1 MTGLEIF
8 LIAVGIAAVSISFI
22 IGEKIDGNKTAISG
36 FDEEKI
42 KETLKAQVDEAV
54 VDVVDETVEK
64 TAKELDKI
72 SNEKIMAVSDY
83 SENVLGEINKNH
95 EEVMFLYSML
105 NDKEED
111 IKNTVRDV
119 ENVKKSV
126 NMLVKESETAG
137 RDTYADSADMNDA
150 AIEESEAV
158 LDGELAKAVA
168 HEERNKENIKAAGG
182 EDSAETTDADNNNS
196 KILELYKDGF
206 TNIEIA
212 KMLNLGMGEVRLVI
226 DLYKNKVR

>member
-1 MTGLEIF
+1 
-8 LIAVGIAAVSISFI
+8 
-22 IGEKIDGNKTAISG
+22 
-36 FDEEKI
+36 
-42 KETLKAQVDEAV
+42 
-54 VDVVDETVEK
+54 
-64 TAKELDKI
+64 
-72 SNEKIMAVSDY
+72 MAVRDY

-137 RDTYADSADMNDA
+137 RDTYADRADINDA

-168 HEERNKENIKAAGG
+168 HEERNKENIKAADS